1 MTWGPLVSETVA
13 GGQSSGGSASFSP
26 APAMNGGPCRC
37 ASKRE
42 KVAYIN
48 ANPTVSFLRAAMAAR
63 AAAVLGVTMQVDLE
77 AGSR

>member
-48 ANPTVSFLRAAMAAR
+48 ANPTVSFLRAAVVRIDGNGGASGGSPR
-63 AAAVLGVTMQVDLE
+63 GDD
-77 AGSR
+77 AG